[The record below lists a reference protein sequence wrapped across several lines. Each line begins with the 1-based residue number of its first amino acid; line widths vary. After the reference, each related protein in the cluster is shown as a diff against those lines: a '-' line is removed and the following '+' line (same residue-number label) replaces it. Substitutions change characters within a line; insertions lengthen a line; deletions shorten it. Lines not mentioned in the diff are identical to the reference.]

1 MSENSRVN
9 GYDTKAPTRVD
20 TIPSRK
26 AVRGSRSTTFTDN
39 PEKKQ
44 KINLYVDSDD
54 RDWLEQLEEMLR
66 NPLFAISKL
75 QGAGISEKQLIHS
88 YRFQHSIGDIDF
100 INLEHNQVRTKIP
113 PLNIPK
119 KDIIQL
125 INKYNQKNI
134 VKVILLILNILK
146 G

>member
-1 MSENSRVN
+1 CYGTWDIM
-9 GYDTKAPTRVD
+9 
-20 TIPSRK
+20 RK
-26 AVRGSRSTTFTDN
+26 HSGILRGLN
-39 PEKKQ
+39 QE
-44 KINLYVDSDD
+44 I
-54 RDWLEQLEEMLR
+54 
-66 NPLFAISKL
+66 
-75 QGAGISEKQLIHS
+75 
-88 YRFQHSIGDIDF
+88 IDF